1 MIKNLL
7 LVILFIIV
15 ATTEIKAQKPVISY
29 KTPQTLYFG
38 KQITPITVTNTGGA
52 VPARWAP
59 QLNPLQTPFGYYFSY
74 AAISSS
80 GDIYAVMYN
89 AIYHVKPDGTTTAFA
104 GNQYGSK
111 DGVGAAASFSD
122 ISGIVIDNAGN
133 LYVAEN
139 DSYDSAN
146 SKIRKITP
154 AGVVS
159 TYLTDFNGLSTI
171 AIDKNNVIY
180 VSDRWSRILKIDVNK
195 KISVLAG
202 QKKIGK
208 TDGTGANASFNRPAS
223 LTTDKSGNV
232 YVADA
237 GNNLIR
243 KITPQGVVTTYA
255 GSVYG
260 NLDGIGTQAR
270 FQSIKSIICDSKGN
284 LFLWDGADLFKQI
297 DTKGYVKTIAKSPFY
312 DNTGAVSFNNSIG
325 QLGIDKND
333 NIFSVY
339 GGICKLYT
347 TGYNIQPAL
356 PQGIVFGANGSISG
370 IPAEYSALTRYTVSA
385 TNADGVSSAI
395 IDLKVVP
402 PAEPPVIDSFS
413 PTSGISGDNI
423 SINGKN
429 FTGATKVTIGGKS
442 ATFYVA
448 NSTQMEAVAPQ
459 GITSGAITVTN
470 PYGTVSRAGFTVL
483 NPPKITSFSPTIGG
497 RGTKV
502 IIKGSNFT
510 NVTNVNIAGLY
521 TSPKVISSTEIDATI
536 NADVGYSSTDKVSV
550 YTAGGMA
557 EVAGFTFV
565 DPPQVNDFSPYT
577 AAAGSTVTITGNNF
591 NGATSVKFGG
601 VEAQSFTIQSS
612 SVIKAVVGTGSSGMI
627 TITTPGGSSGY
638 SSYFY
643 YLPPPSIYAVYPMK
657 GGIDTYVSIQGNN
670 LSGTDVY
677 FGGIKAVVAYNYG
690 SYITAQVPVGAKSGD
705 IEVKVNGSSA
715 KISGFVVLPS
725 PAITAFSPDTAA
737 MGDTVTITGTHF
749 ENASL
754 VSFGNVGA
762 NFSVIDS
769 ATIKA
774 VVSSGASGNVSVVS
788 AGGTATLGG
797 FSHKGPSISSIS
809 PTTAGKGDIVIV
821 NGTNFTNITG
831 VSFGGVPATAFTVIS
846 PAKISAIVGTGSSGI
861 VTVTNALG
869 IGTIAG
875 FNHPGPFITSFTPNY
890 SGPAS
895 KVPISI
901 YGSNFT
907 GTTSVSFGGVSAASF
922 KVVSSTLIT
931 AVPSNAVSGDVV
943 VKTALGVAT
952 KPGFIWTAAPVI
964 SSISP
969 SSQKMFGQ
977 VTISGSGFYGV
988 DSVKFGGKSAV
999 YFYTASPNTIVAQ
1012 VYDGLSG
1019 DVSVWAAGGSA
1030 KIGGFVYSNPALSS
1044 VQPSSATAGQTI
1056 IINGSKLD
1064 SVKTVTFGYTTAA
1077 AFKIIS
1083 STQISVVLRS
1093 GYAGD
1098 ISVSGPTGS
1107 ATLSGFHYVFPP
1119 TIYSFS
1125 PQEGGKGTEV
1135 TINGSNLSQ
1144 VTEVKVG
1151 GFAATILS
1159 ASEYAV
1165 KVRLE
1170 SGATGPVTVKNI
1182 AGTATGQSFTGYP
1195 APKITSVTPLTGNS
1209 ATLITIN
1216 GINLSNFMSVS
1227 FGGVFAPAETIT
1239 PTKITVRAAYGQSGD
1254 VKVVTLGGTAT
1265 FGGFKFI
1272 PPPAIVSFTTLGEG
1286 AASNVTIS
1294 GSNFTNVTGVAFGDV
1309 PAKSYKVLSA
1319 NSITAIPGTGASGL
1333 IKVNTAGGTATI
1345 AGFLYHYPPKITS
1358 LSPLKGP
1365 VGSLLTITGDN
1376 FNLTAT
1382 KNIVLLGQVKAAVK
1396 TASKT
1401 QLQVIVPPGGFGT
1414 VTVVNSDIKLEGSSN
1429 NTFQITNTFGKAAF
1443 TNRREIK
1450 FDTTVSSFRVDDFD
1464 GDGKPD
1470 LLVAKDDSLYI
1481 LRNSSDKILTRTSFS
1496 QKIDLNI
1503 NRAVYNMITGDING
1517 DGKKDIIFNF
1527 SRSIGILL
1535 NTSQAGTI
1543 SFSLTI
1549 IEKIGDYDQSIILRD
1564 IDMDGRPDMILGQMY
1579 TPMYYRNTTI
1589 NNVPSFEPGIYF
1601 DSGGGGEM
1609 STTITDIDGDGKPD
1623 PIMSTS
1629 YSGFEVYRNNTVPG
1643 SLFPEN
1649 FVHTTIRHS
1658 GYYYTADKI
1667 AAADFDGDG
1676 KMDIFED
1683 TFAQNVL
1690 LISRNKAVKGRI
1702 DASSFDQPKAFANG
1716 ALNDGVA
1723 LEDINGDGKVDLVSA
1738 YQNTIY
1744 VAANK
1749 STIGNILMDS
1759 PAPVINEQYRPVN
1772 ISFGDFDG
1780 DTRTDIATLNA
1791 DQSKIVIY
1799 SNSPA
1804 AVPIISSVTPLIAG
1818 AGTRVVITG
1827 KYFDGTS
1834 VVTFGDKPAKS
1845 FTVISPE
1852 KIEAIV
1858 GNGATGKV
1866 KVQNPEGSALFSGFI
1881 FAEPPAIS
1889 SFVSSK
1895 AASIITVTITGKNFT
1910 GTSAVGVSQVAAIS
1924 YKVNS
1929 ATSITAT
1936 FKDGISGYLSVTTPG
1951 GTAIATIPIKTNQT
1965 ITFTLPVIR
1974 TYGTADFVPAVASS
1988 TLPVNYVSS
1997 NPKVATI
2004 INGKVHIVAA
2014 GTVTITATQ
2023 PGNATKYNA
2032 VSLAQVLTFNKAV
2045 LTVKADNKS
2054 KKTGAANPLL
2064 TATITGFVNGDKQS
2078 SLSIQPKLSTTAVTA
2093 SKAGVYPITG
2103 SGAASNNYTFTYV
2116 AGSLTVSAS
2125 ATKAP
2130 NAIAWDENMQTP
2142 AVLITPPVVRQA
2154 LSPNGD
2160 GINDVLLIDG
2170 IANYPDNKLI
2180 VMDKNGN
2187 LIYEM
2192 QGYDNINKPFDGHA
2206 QKTGIIQK
2214 AGTYFYVLDY
2224 KDKDGT
2230 KRQTGFVLIRY

>member
-74 AAISSS
+74 AAIGSS

-122 ISGIVIDNAGN
+122 INGIVIDNAGN

-139 DSYDSAN
+139 DVYDSAN

-180 VSDRWSRILKIDVNK
+180 VSDNWSRILKIDVNK
-195 KISVLAG
+195 KINVLAG

-208 TDGTGANASFNRPAS
+208 TDGIGANASFNRPAS

-284 LFLWDGADLFKQI
+284 LFLWDGPDLFKQI

-370 IPAEYSALTRYTVSA
+370 IPAEYSALTRYTISA

-429 FTGATKVTIGGKS
+429 FTGATKVTIGGKP

-459 GITSGAITVTN
+459 GIISGAISVTN
-470 PYGTVSRAGFTVL
+470 PYGTGSRAGFTVL
-483 NPPKITSFSPTIGG
+483 NPPKITSFTPTVGG
-497 RGTKV
+497 GGTKV

-510 NVTNVNIAGLY
+510 NLHDVRIAGLY
-521 TSPKVISSTEIDATI
+521 TSSQLISSTEIDATV
-536 NADVGYSSTDKVSV
+536 NADVGSPSSDKVSV

-557 EVAGFTFV
+557 EVAGFTFLNR
-565 DPPQVNDFSPYT
+565 PEVNDFSPYT
-577 AAAGSTVTITGNNF
+577 ATSGSTVTITGNNF

-601 VEAQSFTIQSS
+601 VEAQSFTIPSS
-612 SVIKAVVGTGSSGMI
+612 SVIKAVVGAGSSGMI
-627 TITTPGGSSGY
+627 TVTTPGGSSGH
-638 SSYFY
+638 SNYFY
-643 YLPPPSIYAVYPMK
+643 ILPPPSIYSVNPMK
-657 GGIDTYVSIQGNN
+657 GGINTYVYIWGNN

-677 FGGIKAVVAYNYG
+677 FGGIKAIVAYNYG
-690 SYITAQVPVGAKSGD
+690 SYITAQVPFGAKSGD

-715 KISGFVVLPS
+715 KIAGFVVLPS

-754 VSFGNVGA
+754 VSFGNIGA

-797 FSHKGPSISSIS
+797 FTHKGPSISSIS
-809 PTTAGKGDIVIV
+809 PTTAGKGDTVII
-821 NGTNFTNITG
+821 NGTNFTDITG
-831 VSFGGVPATAFTVIS
+831 VSFGGVPAAAFTVIS
-846 PAKISAIVGTGSSGI
+846 PVKIIAIVGTGSSGI

-869 IGTIAG
+869 LGTIAG

-890 SGPAS
+890 GGPAS
-895 KVPISI
+895 KAPISI
-901 YGSNFT
+901 YGNNFT
-907 GTTSVSFGGVSAASF
+907 GTTFVSFGGVSAASF

-943 VKTALGVAT
+943 VKTALGIAT
-952 KPGFIWTAAPVI
+952 KPGFIWAAAPVI

-969 SSQKMFGQ
+969 LSQKMFGQ

-988 DSVKFGGKSAV
+988 DSVKFGGKRAA
-999 YFYTASPNTIVAQ
+999 YFTTLSPTTIAAQ
-1012 VYDGLSG
+1012 VSDGSSG
-1019 DVSVWAAGGSA
+1019 DISIWTAGGST
-1030 KIGGFVYSNPALSS
+1030 KIGGFVYSNPVLSS
-1044 VQPSSATAGQTI
+1044 VQPTFATAGQTVTI
-1056 IINGSKLD
+1056 YGSKLD

-1083 STQISVVLRS
+1083 STQISVVLRA

-1098 ISVSGPTGS
+1098 ITVSGPTGS
-1107 ATLSGFHYVFPP
+1107 ATLSGFRYVFPP

-1125 PQEGGKGTEV
+1125 PQEGGKGTEM

-1151 GFAATILS
+1151 GIAATILS
-1159 ASEYAV
+1159 AAEYAV

-1170 SGATGPVTVKNI
+1170 AGATGLVTVKNI
-1182 AGTATGQSFTGYP
+1182 AGTATGQSFTWYP

-1216 GINLSNFMSVS
+1216 GINFSNLISVN

-1254 VKVVTLGGTAT
+1254 VTVVTLGGTAT

-1272 PPPAIVSFTTLGEG
+1272 PPPAIVSFTTIGEG
-1286 AASNVTIS
+1286 ATSTVTIS

-1319 NSITAIPGTGASGL
+1319 NSITAVPGAGASGL

-1345 AGFLYHYPPKITS
+1345 TGYLYYYPPKITS

-1376 FNLTAT
+1376 FNLTAA

-1429 NTFQITNTFGKAAF
+1429 NTFQITNTFGQAAF
-1443 TNRREIK
+1443 ASRREIK
-1450 FDTTVSSFRVDDFD
+1450 FDTTLSSFRVDDFD

-1481 LRNSSDKILTRTSFS
+1481 LKNGSDKILTRSSFS

-1503 NRAVYNMITGDING
+1503 NRAVYNMVTGDING
-1517 DGKKDIIFNF
+1517 DGKKDIVFNF

-1535 NTSQAGTI
+1535 NTSQAGGI

-1549 IEKIGDYDQSIILRD
+1549 IEKIGDYQSIILRD
-1564 IDMDGRPDMILGQMY
+1564 IDMDGRQDMILGQ
-1579 TPMYYRNTTI
+1579 TYYRNTT
-1589 NNVPSFEPGIYF
+1589 NGNVPSFEPGIYF
-1601 DSGGGGEM
+1601 DPTGGGLM
-1609 STTITDIDGDGKPD
+1609 SINITDIDGDGKPD

-1629 YSGFEVYRNNTVPG
+1629 YSGLEVYRNNTLPG
-1643 SLFPEN
+1643 SLLPEN
-1649 FVHTTIRHS
+1649 FVHATIHHS
-1658 GYYYTADKI
+1658 GYYYTADQV

-1676 KMDIFED
+1676 KMDVFED
-1683 TFAQNVL
+1683 TFTQNVL
-1690 LISRNKAVKGRI
+1690 LISRNKAVKGTV

-1716 ALNDGVA
+1716 ALNYGVA
-1723 LEDINGDGKVDLVSA
+1723 LEDINGDGKIDLISA

-1744 VAANK
+1744 VASNK
-1749 STIGNILMDS
+1749 STIGNILLDG

-1772 ISFGDFDG
+1772 FTFGDFDG
-1780 DTRTDIATLNA
+1780 DSRTDIATLNA
-1791 DQSKIVIY
+1791 DKNRIVIY
-1799 SNSPA
+1799 SNSPP
-1804 AVPIISSVTPLIAG
+1804 AVPQIITVTPLIAA
-1818 AGTRVVITG
+1818 AGTKVLITG
-1827 KYFDGTS
+1827 KYFDETS
-1834 VVTFGDKPAKS
+1834 VVMFGGKAAKS
-1845 FTVISPE
+1845 FSIISPE

-1866 KVQNPEGSALFSGFI
+1866 EVQNPDGTALFAGFV
-1881 FAEPPAIS
+1881 FAEPPVIS

-1895 AASIITVTITGKNFT
+1895 AASILTVTITGKNFT
-1910 GTSAVGVSQVAAIS
+1910 GTSAVGVSQVTAIS

-1936 FKDGISGYLSVTTPG
+1936 FKDGVSGYLSVTTPG
-1951 GTAIATIPIKTNQT
+1951 GTAIATIPIKASQT
-1965 ITFTLPVIR
+1965 ITFTSPVIR
-1974 TYGTADFVPAVASS
+1974 TYGNADFVPAMASS
-1988 TLPVNYVSS
+1988 ALPVALVSS
-1997 NPKVATI
+1997 NAKVATI
-2004 INGKVHIVAA
+2004 VNGKVHIVAA
-2014 GTVTITATQ
+2014 GTVTVTATQ
-2023 PGNATKYNA
+2023 AGNATKYDA
-2032 VSLAQVLTFNKAV
+2032 ASLSQLLTFNKAL

-2064 TATITGFVNGDKQS
+2064 TATITGFVNGDKQN
-2078 SLSIQPKLSTTAVTA
+2078 SLSIQPQLSTTAVTA
-2093 SKAGVYPITG
+2093 SKAGVYPITV

-2116 AGSLTVSAS
+2116 SGSLTVSAS
-2125 ATKAP
+2125 ATKAS
-2130 NAIAWDENMQTP
+2130 NAIAWDESMQPP

-2192 QGYDNINKPFDGHA
+2192 QGYDNINKPFDGHS